1 MTMNVNQYTQMFG
14 RALTADEI
22 QAFQIH
28 SMALGQLINN
38 AVFENEFDKQ
48 QFIVDETVVASE
60 TKKRFPNLYNSNN
73 KINETA
79 LNAFLSKQSVKI
91 DDLVKIID
99 YEARSK
105 IFFGHSRKED
115 NLLPKPC
122 KTKDS
127 LRPQHATNWEI
138 ICTNWAEHL
147 LIGKSTQR
155 DMLNKAS
162 RQDAR
167 PIKLDPKFL
176 IQEVVGK
183 SCGHLG
189 SSPFYARC
197 MADLCSGLEHPK

>member
-1 MTMNVNQYTQMFG
+1 MPFISCHIVGNITNIPLENITHKEECTQ
-14 RALTADEI
+14 
-22 QAFQIH
+22 
-28 SMALGQLINN
+28 
-38 AVFENEFDKQ
+38 
-48 QFIVDETVVASE
+48 
-60 TKKRFPNLYNSNN
+60 
-73 KINETA
+73 
-79 LNAFLSKQSVKI
+79 
-91 DDLVKIID
+91 
-99 YEARSK
+99 EARSN

-127 LRPQHATNWEI
+127 LQPQHATNWEI

-147 LIGKSTQR
+147 LIGKSIQR

-197 MADLCSGLEHPK
+197 MADLRSGLEHPK

>member
-1 MTMNVNQYTQMFG
+1 MNVLMPRCRLSLVILLEISPTY
-14 RALTADEI
+14 RWKIYLTRK
-22 QAFQIH
+22 
-28 SMALGQLINN
+28 N
-38 AVFENEFDKQ
+38 AH
-48 QFIVDETVVASE
+48 
-60 TKKRFPNLYNSNN
+60 KKLD
-73 KINETA
+73 
-79 LNAFLSKQSVKI
+79 Q
-91 DDLVKIID
+91 
-99 YEARSK
+99 

-147 LIGKSTQR
+147 LIGKSIQR

-183 SCGHLG
+183 NCGHLG

-197 MADLCSGLEHPK
+197 MADLRSGLEHPK

>member
-1 MTMNVNQYTQMFG
+1 MHT
-14 RALTADEI
+14 
-22 QAFQIH
+22 
-28 SMALGQLINN
+28 
-38 AVFENEFDKQ
+38 
-48 QFIVDETVVASE
+48 
-60 TKKRFPNLYNSNN
+60 
-73 KINETA
+73 
-79 LNAFLSKQSVKI
+79 
-91 DDLVKIID
+91 
-99 YEARSK
+99 RSSIK
-105 IFFGHSRKED
+105 NFFGHSRKED

-147 LIGKSTQR
+147 LIGKSIQR

-183 SCGHLG
+183 NCGHLG

-197 MADLCSGLEHPK
+197 MADLRAGLEHPK

>member
-1 MTMNVNQYTQMFG
+1 MNVLMPRCRLSLVILLEISPTY
-14 RALTADEI
+14 RWKIYLTRK
-22 QAFQIH
+22 
-28 SMALGQLINN
+28 N
-38 AVFENEFDKQ
+38 AH
-48 QFIVDETVVASE
+48 
-60 TKKRFPNLYNSNN
+60 KKLDQN
-73 KINETA
+73 
-79 LNAFLSKQSVKI
+79 
-91 DDLVKIID
+91 
-99 YEARSK
+99 
-105 IFFGHSRKED
+105 FFGHSRKED

-122 KTKDS
+122 ETKDG
-127 LRPQHATNWEI
+127 LQPQHAINWEI

-147 LIGKSTQR
+147 LIGKSIQR

-197 MADLCSGLEHPK
+197 MADLRSGLEYPK

>member
-1 MTMNVNQYTQMFG
+1 MNVLMPRCLLSLVILLEISPTYRWKTY
-14 RALTADEI
+14 LTRK
-22 QAFQIH
+22 
-28 SMALGQLINN
+28 N
-38 AVFENEFDKQ
+38 AH
-48 QFIVDETVVASE
+48 
-60 TKKRFPNLYNSNN
+60 KKLD
-73 KINETA
+73 
-79 LNAFLSKQSVKI
+79 Q
-91 DDLVKIID
+91 
-99 YEARSK
+99 

-127 LRPQHATNWEI
+127 LQPQHATNWEI
-138 ICTNWAEHL
+138 ICTNWEEHL
-147 LIGKSTQR
+147 LIGKSIQR

-183 SCGHLG
+183 NCGHLG

-197 MADLCSGLEHPK
+197 MADLRSGLEHPK

>member
-1 MTMNVNQYTQMFG
+1 MPFISCHIVGNITNIPLENITHKEECTQ
-14 RALTADEI
+14 
-22 QAFQIH
+22 
-28 SMALGQLINN
+28 
-38 AVFENEFDKQ
+38 
-48 QFIVDETVVASE
+48 
-60 TKKRFPNLYNSNN
+60 
-73 KINETA
+73 
-79 LNAFLSKQSVKI
+79 
-91 DDLVKIID
+91 
-99 YEARSK
+99 EARSK
-105 IFFGHSRKED
+105 IFLDTRARKTTCCPS
-115 NLLPKPC
+115 LC

-147 LIGKSTQR
+147 LIGKSIQR

-183 SCGHLG
+183 NCGHLG

-197 MADLCSGLEHPK
+197 MADLRSGLEHPK

>member
-1 MTMNVNQYTQMFG
+1 MNVLMPRCLLSLVILLEISPTY
-14 RALTADEI
+14 RWKIYLTRK
-22 QAFQIH
+22 
-28 SMALGQLINN
+28 N
-38 AVFENEFDKQ
+38 AH
-48 QFIVDETVVASE
+48 
-60 TKKRFPNLYNSNN
+60 KKLDQN
-73 KINETA
+73 
-79 LNAFLSKQSVKI
+79 
-91 DDLVKIID
+91 
-99 YEARSK
+99 
-105 IFFGHSRKED
+105 FFGHSRKED

-138 ICTNWAEHL
+138 ICTNWEEHL
-147 LIGKSTQR
+147 LIGKSIQR

-183 SCGHLG
+183 NCGHLG

-197 MADLCSGLEHPK
+197 MADLRSGLEHPK

>member
-1 MTMNVNQYTQMFG
+1 MNVLMPRCRLSLVILLEISPTY
-14 RALTADEI
+14 RWKIYLTRKSA
-22 QAFQIH
+22 H
-28 SMALGQLINN
+28 
-38 AVFENEFDKQ
+38 
-48 QFIVDETVVASE
+48 
-60 TKKRFPNLYNSNN
+60 KKLDQN
-73 KINETA
+73 
-79 LNAFLSKQSVKI
+79 
-91 DDLVKIID
+91 
-99 YEARSK
+99 
-105 IFFGHSRKED
+105 FFGHSRKED

-138 ICTNWAEHL
+138 ICTNWEEHL
-147 LIGKSTQR
+147 LIGKSIQR

-183 SCGHLG
+183 NCGHLG

-197 MADLCSGLEHPK
+197 MADLRSGLEHPK

>member
-1 MTMNVNQYTQMFG
+1 MHT
-14 RALTADEI
+14 
-22 QAFQIH
+22 
-28 SMALGQLINN
+28 
-38 AVFENEFDKQ
+38 
-48 QFIVDETVVASE
+48 
-60 TKKRFPNLYNSNN
+60 
-73 KINETA
+73 
-79 LNAFLSKQSVKI
+79 
-91 DDLVKIID
+91 
-99 YEARSK
+99 RSSIK
-105 IFFGHSRKED
+105 NFFGHSRKED

-147 LIGKSTQR
+147 LIGKSIQR

-189 SSPFYARC
+189 SSPFDGR
-197 MADLCSGLEHPK
+197 

>member
-1 MTMNVNQYTQMFG
+1 MNVLMPRCRLSLVILLEISPTY
-14 RALTADEI
+14 RWKIHLTRK
-22 QAFQIH
+22 
-28 SMALGQLINN
+28 N
-38 AVFENEFDKQ
+38 AH
-48 QFIVDETVVASE
+48 
-60 TKKRFPNLYNSNN
+60 KKLDQN
-73 KINETA
+73 
-79 LNAFLSKQSVKI
+79 
-91 DDLVKIID
+91 
-99 YEARSK
+99 
-105 IFFGHSRKED
+105 FFGHSRKED

-127 LRPQHATNWEI
+127 LRKQHATNWEI
-138 ICTNWAEHL
+138 VCTNWVEHL
-147 LIGKSTQR
+147 LIGKSIQR

-197 MADLCSGLEHPK
+197 MADLRSGLEHPK

>member
-1 MTMNVNQYTQMFG
+1 M
-14 RALTADEI
+14 LTPRCLLSLVILLEI
-22 QAFQIH
+22 SPTYRWKIY
-28 SMALGQLINN
+28 LTRKN
-38 AVFENEFDKQ
+38 AH
-48 QFIVDETVVASE
+48 
-60 TKKRFPNLYNSNN
+60 KKLDQN
-73 KINETA
+73 
-79 LNAFLSKQSVKI
+79 
-91 DDLVKIID
+91 
-99 YEARSK
+99 
-105 IFFGHSRKED
+105 FFGHSRKEH

-127 LRPQHATNWEI
+127 LRSQHATNWEI

-147 LIGKSTQR
+147 LIGKSIQR

-183 SCGHLG
+183 NCGHLG

-197 MADLCSGLEHPK
+197 MADLRSGLEHPK

>member
-1 MTMNVNQYTQMFG
+1 MNVLMPRCLLSLVILLEISPTY
-14 RALTADEI
+14 RWKIYLTRK
-22 QAFQIH
+22 
-28 SMALGQLINN
+28 N
-38 AVFENEFDKQ
+38 AH
-48 QFIVDETVVASE
+48 
-60 TKKRFPNLYNSNN
+60 KKLDQN
-73 KINETA
+73 
-79 LNAFLSKQSVKI
+79 
-91 DDLVKIID
+91 
-99 YEARSK
+99 
-105 IFFGHSRKED
+105 FFGHSRKED

-147 LIGKSTQR
+147 LIGKSIQR

-183 SCGHLG
+183 NCGHLG

-197 MADLCSGLEHPK
+197 MADLRSGLEHPK